1 MNSLD
6 TKWGIVTNGDHYQFK
21 KIEKVGWEKIIPFLL
36 ASDIYGSKKPD
47 PKIYHEAVRLLD
59 VGINKEDYSAI
70 LFRGDNPYTDILGAH
85 NVGMKTAWV
94 KMDRD
99 YPNDAPYPDM
109 IINNIED
116 LSELI

>member
-1 MNSLD
+1 MCIRDS
-6 TKWGIVTNGDHYQFK
+6 
-21 KIEKVGWEKIIPFLL
+21 
-36 ASDIYGSKKPD
+36 
-47 PKIYHEAVRLLD
+47 
-59 VGINKEDYSAI
+59 
-70 LFRGDNPYTDILGAH
+70 PYTDILGAH

-109 IINNIED
+109 IINNIEE